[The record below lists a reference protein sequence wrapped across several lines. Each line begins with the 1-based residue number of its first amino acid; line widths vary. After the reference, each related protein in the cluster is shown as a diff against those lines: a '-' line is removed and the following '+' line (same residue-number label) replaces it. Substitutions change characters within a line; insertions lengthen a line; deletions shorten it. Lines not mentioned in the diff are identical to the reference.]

1 MPVQKFRSV
10 EEMPPVPWCSSLDE
24 RCLRRIAKLWSR
36 SFALSAM
43 VYPRGVFKF
52 KSIEEAQ
59 QARERVSQE
68 NVERRLRER
77 LAQKS

>member
-1 MPVQKFRSV
+1 MPVQKFRGV
-10 EEMPPVPWCSSLDE
+10 EEMPPVPWCDSLDE

-36 SFALSAM
+36 SSAFSSM

-52 KSIEEAQ
+52 RSIEEAQ

-68 NVERRLRER
+68 NVDRHLRER
-77 LAQKS
+77 VAQKP